1 MKRRTLALALAFG
14 MAATTGALAADEAWK
29 NEQQKL
35 SYALGL
41 DLGDYLKTLDDP
53 VDIEALS
60 DGIRD
65 AYTGGQR
72 RLSAEESKAVRA
84 AFAKR
89 QQQKRLDEAAQKAK
103 DNKAAAL
110 AFLEK
115 NGKKQGV
122 TTTASGLQYEVLARG
137 KGTRHPTAKDTVR
150 VHYRGTLLDGTEF
163 DSSYKR
169 GEPVSFRLDQVIPGW
184 TEGVQLMTVGDKYR
198 FYLPPELAYGDQG
211 AAPVIPPGSLLI
223 FEVELLA
230 INP

>member
-137 KGTRHPTAKDTVR
+137 KGTRHPAAKDTVR